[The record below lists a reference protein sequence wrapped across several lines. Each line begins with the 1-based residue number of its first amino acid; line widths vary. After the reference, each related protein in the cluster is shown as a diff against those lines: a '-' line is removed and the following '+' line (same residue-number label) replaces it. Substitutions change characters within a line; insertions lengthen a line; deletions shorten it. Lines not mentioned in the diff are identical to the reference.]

1 MSRAPRET
9 RTLRLDLE
17 YDGSGFVGWQTQAW
31 KRTVQTTL
39 EMAMRTL
46 LQEEVTPVGSG
57 RTDAGTHALGQVA
70 HAHIRSSMKAG
81 RVHRG
86 LNALLPE
93 DVAVLRVLEVPADF
107 HARYSAL
114 GKRYRYR
121 IDTVRRALGRHAVW
135 TLPRGLDLEPMA
147 AAAAG
152 LKGVLD
158 FRAFCKADPRPDSF
172 ACRIDAAE
180 WRQAGHRWTFE
191 IEADRFL
198 RHMVRALVGT
208 LVEVGQGKRSPEE
221 FLELL
226 RGADR
231 SRAGA
236 TAPARGL
243 CLLRVRYPEEVGGA
257 SGPDPLET
265 IGPL

>member
-1 MSRAPRET
+1 MTPPGG

-17 YDGSGFVGWQTQAW
+17 YDGSAFVGWQSQSEG
-31 KRTVQTTL
+31 RTVQGTL
-39 EMAMRTL
+39 ETALRTL
-46 LQEEVTPVGSG
+46 LQEEVAPVGSG

-70 HAHIRSSMKAG
+70 HARVRSSMEPEG
-81 RVHRG
+81 IHRG

-93 DVAVLRVLEVPADF
+93 DVAVLRVLDVPAGF
-107 HARYSAL
+107 HARYGAL

-121 IDTVRRALGRHAVW
+121 IDTVRHALGRHAVW
-135 TLPRGLDLEPMA
+135 TLPRRLDLEPMA

-152 LKGVLD
+152 LRGALD
-158 FRAFCKADPRPDSF
+158 FRAFCKADPPPESYT
-172 ACRIDAAE
+172 CRIDAAG

-208 LVEVGQGKRSPEE
+208 MVEVGQGKRSPGE

-243 CLLRVRYPEEVGGA
+243 CLLSVRYPEEVGGA
-257 SGPDPLET
+257 SGPGLP
-265 IGPL
+265 

>member
-1 MSRAPRET
+1 M
-9 RTLRLDLE
+9 
-17 YDGSGFVGWQTQAW
+17 G
-31 KRTVQTTL
+31 
-39 EMAMRTL
+39 TL
-46 LQEEVTPVGSG
+46 LQEEVAPVGSG

-70 HAHIRSSMKAG
+70 HAHVRSSMEAG
-81 RVHRG
+81 AIHRG

-93 DVAVLRVLEVPADF
+93 DVAVLRVLDVPAGF
-107 HARYSAL
+107 HARYGAL

-121 IDTVRRALGRHAVW
+121 IDTVRHALGRHAVW
-135 TLPRGLDLEPMA
+135 TLPRRLDMEPMA

-152 LKGVLD
+152 LQGPLD
-158 FRAFCKADPRPDSF
+158 FRAFCKADPPPESYT
-172 ACRIDAAE
+172 CRIDAAG
-180 WRQAGHRWTFE
+180 WRQTGHRWTFE

-208 LVEVGQGKRSPEE
+208 MVEVGQGKRSPGG

-231 SRAGA
+231 SLAGA

-243 CLLRVRYPEEVGGA
+243 CLLSVRYPEEVGGA
-257 SGPDPLET
+257 SGPGLP
-265 IGPL
+265 